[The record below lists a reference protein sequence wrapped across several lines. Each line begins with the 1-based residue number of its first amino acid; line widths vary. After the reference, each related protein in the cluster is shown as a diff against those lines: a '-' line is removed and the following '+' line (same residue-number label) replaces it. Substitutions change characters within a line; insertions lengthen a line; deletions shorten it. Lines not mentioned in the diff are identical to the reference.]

1 MQISVNLSLT
11 GTITLTPSGGGG
23 DPGPT
28 FLDNLNGSAGAIS
41 GNADTGQERQVSN
54 GIVLLTGTGAAHLD
68 DNNSPDVALLQWAGV
83 TVPDGSTFKVT
94 LATNGGDSPI
104 VFFNANLVGSG
115 NGWGLVINDDDNLV
129 KIAQYDNI
137 LSPNILGGDNSMAV
151 AAGIAANEA
160 VEVTVILS
168 GDSITVSAKGSSA
181 TFTYEPRSL
190 KSQSGFGVLFDQYN
204 TTRQLHKV
212 ELV

>member
-1 MQISVNLSLT
+1 MKIDVSLAIT
-11 GTITLTPSGGGG
+11 GTIILTPSGG
-23 DPGPT
+23 DSGPT
-28 FLDNLNGSAGAIS
+28 FLDNLNGAAGGIS
-41 GNADTGQERQVSN
+41 GNADTGQERQQSN
-54 GIVLLTGTGAAHLD
+54 GLILLTGTGAAHLD
-68 DNNSPDVALLQWAGV
+68 DNNSPDIALLQWAGV

-104 VFFNANLVGSG
+104 VFFNANLSGSG

-137 LSPNILGGDNSMAV
+137 LVTNILGGDNSMTV

-168 GDSITVSAKGSSA
+168 GDSITLSAKGSSQ

-190 KSQSGFGVLFDQYN
+190 KNQSGFGVLFDQYN

-212 ELV
+212 ELVS